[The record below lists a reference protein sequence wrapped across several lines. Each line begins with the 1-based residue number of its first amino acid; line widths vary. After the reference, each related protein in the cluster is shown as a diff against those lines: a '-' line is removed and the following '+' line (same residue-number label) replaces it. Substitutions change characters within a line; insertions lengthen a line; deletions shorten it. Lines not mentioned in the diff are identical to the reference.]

1 MTNEQFSQL
10 LVELHAIKALLS
22 RAQPQPAAPATKP
35 GDKAIP
41 MPDAPVPNAEDVA
54 VHFGKN
60 KGVRLG
66 DLQIRSIE
74 WYAQDAEPKLKN
86 DGTPFPP
93 REDDVRLRQA
103 ARTIVHQRRGM
114 LPPSPAKPITL
125 TNTVEDETVPF

>member
-1 MTNEQFSQL
+1 MTTEQFSQL
-10 LVELHAIKALLS
+10 LVELHAIKALLQ
-22 RAQPQPAAPATKP
+22 RGQPQPSAPAAKP

-41 MPDAPVPNAEDVA
+41 MPDVAIPNAEDVQ

-60 KGVRLG
+60 KGTRLG